1 MRFEQATIRFCAI
14 LGIEK
19 GAAVKKPVI
28 FLVLLVSA
36 ILRVTAQSNTV
47 LDQLL
52 DQPQASF
59 ANVVYMT
66 LSAAKLLPDTAT
78 PDQALQSLQQQN
90 WNIKILPAD
99 APISLGD
106 YSFLLMKAFK
116 LSGGI
121 FYSLFPGP
129 RYACRELG
137 YLKII
142 PTDARPLRSISG
154 EEAVRILGNVM
165 AYQGGK
171 S

>member
-1 MRFEQATIRFCAI
+1 MRKS
-14 LGIEK
+14 GI
-19 GAAVKKPVI
+19 
-28 FLVLLVSA
+28 FFVLLVSA
-36 ILRVTAQSNTV
+36 ILPIAAQSNTV
-47 LDQLL
+47 IDQLL
-52 DQPQASF
+52 DEPQAGF

-66 LSAAKLLPDTAT
+66 LAAAKLLPDTAT
-78 PDQALQSLQQQN
+78 PEQALQSLQQQG
-90 WNIKILPAD
+90 WNVKILPAE

-121 FYSLFPGP
+121 LYSLFPGP

-142 PTDARPLRSISG
+142 PTDARPLRSITG

-165 AYQGGK
+165 AWQGAK